1 MKYTNKYHL
10 PQWEED
16 DRIMRTDFNNA
27 MAALEDGISTA
38 QSAADNAYTPEKR
51 PYAIGSYAGNG
62 ETTTVETGFQPRFL
76 IITAQ
81 SLTAS
86 NNSPINVMV
95 AGPGLMS
102 RALTFHENGFSIR
115 NDFPDT
121 GTYHLNKPQMN
132 QSGIKY
138 HYIAFQ

>member
-38 QSAADNAYTPEKR
+38 QSAADNAYSPEKR

-62 ETTTVETGFQPRFL
+62 EITTVKTGFRPRFL
-76 IITAQ
+76 ILTAQ
-81 SLTAS
+81 FLSVA
-86 NNSPINVMV
+86 NNYPTNVMV
-95 AGPGLMS
+95 AAPGLLGS
-102 RALTFHENGFSIR
+102 VLTFLEDGFSIR
-115 NDFPDT
+115 ADD
-121 GTYHLNKPQMN
+121 GSRPQMN
-132 QSGIKY
+132 QTGKTY